1 MGNKSSQS
9 FKDPLMSEKCRNAR
23 EKISVAREKFLSA
36 LKEECDQH
44 DGDIDFD
51 YNSLPHHG
59 DENCIEID
67 PTHYSFPFENLVL
80 EGGGVK
86 GLVYGGAGKEL
97 EEHGILKQI
106 HRFAGA
112 SAGAISAALFAV
124 GFNSYDVEHIMKVD
138 LEPIICDAPYG
149 YFSLIPNM
157 ISGYGWHP
165 GVKLMKFLGE
175 VISMKTGDPD
185 ITFAEVY
192 KQFGNELCIIIAN
205 VNTMSE
211 EYCHVKTTPDMP
223 VRLAVRMS
231 MSIPGLFQSLQSKL
245 YHKTNNYVDGGV
257 FCNYPI
263 HCYDG
268 WWLSMKQKDSF
279 LHRIQPIGN
288 IVSLMDRNNRFES
301 GADSTK
307 TLGCI
312 VFSLD
317 EDEYHKQLVLKKSG
331 VPMGK
336 LPNTKLA
343 RNWAKADQGKCKIH
357 NVYADVTEAAT
368 EFFNVMQENDLDG
381 NNVISKEEFKKA
393 FSEAGFKEKYS
404 KLLFGEECGPDL
416 AFDALD
422 RDDSGSINYNELLN
436 FIEVTGVCMQETYLG
451 VKRKEID
458 GFFSFL
464 GTIFNALSTNAG
476 RKFTQ
481 SSDINR
487 TIGISSW
494 YIKTTNFD
502 LEDEDK
508 NFLINQGRKST
519 LKYLQHFV
527 RDNKLEKVSED
538 VINARDIP
546 YKPSLTDAQLEAISK
561 M

>member
-1 MGNKSSQS
+1 
-9 FKDPLMSEKCRNAR
+9 
-23 EKISVAREKFLSA
+23 
-36 LKEECDQH
+36 
-44 DGDIDFD
+44 
-51 YNSLPHHG
+51 
-59 DENCIEID
+59 
-67 PTHYSFPFENLVL
+67 
-80 EGGGVK
+80 
-86 GLVYGGAGKEL
+86 
-97 EEHGILKQI
+97 
-106 HRFAGA
+106 
-112 SAGAISAALFAV
+112 
-124 GFNSYDVEHIMKVD
+124 MKVD

-192 KQFGNELCIIIAN
+192 KKFGNELCVIIAN

-245 YHKTNNYVDGGV
+245 YDKTNNYVDGGV

-263 HCYDG
+263 HCFDG
-268 WWLSMKQKDSF
+268 WWLSMNPKDSF
-279 LHRIQPIGN
+279 LNKIQPISD
-288 IVSLMDRNNRFES
+288 IVSLMDRNNRFQS
-301 GADSTK
+301 GAESK
-307 TLGCI
+307 NTLGCI
-312 VFSLD
+312 VFSFD
-317 EDEYHKQLVLKKSG
+317 EDEYHKRLVLKKSG

-343 RNWAKADQGKCKIH
+343 RNWAKADQGKSKIH
-357 NVYADVTEAAT
+357 NVYTDLSEAAT

-393 FSEAGFKEKYS
+393 FSEADFKEKYS

-422 RDDSGSINYNELLN
+422 RDDSGSIDYNELIN

-451 VKRKEID
+451 VKRKEVD

-464 GTIFNALSTNAG
+464 GTIFNALTTHAG

-502 LEDEDK
+502 MEDEDK

-519 LKYLQHFV
+519 LRYLQHFV
-527 RDNKLEKVSED
+527 RDNNLEKVSED

-546 YKPSLTDAQLEAISK
+546 NKPSLTDAQLEAISK